1 MKRRSMAM
9 MMAAAVTAVSMAACV
24 PQATAPETKQET
36 KEAAQAG
43 AVTAAEESENQKE
56 ELAVNKE
63 GLPIVNQP
71 ITYELAASTLKNKNF
86 KELEF
91 FQKLEEETNV
101 IINWNM
107 SSDDAWNEKKSLLFA
122 GNTLPDAFY
131 GQDILTD
138 VDIIKYASQGLLIPL
153 EDMIEEY
160 APNFKAILDENP
172 QYRKQITAPDG
183 HIYALPTIN
192 ELNPTTHDKLFINK
206 TWLDNLGLE
215 VPTTREEF
223 ETVLQAFKN
232 SDANGNGDASDEI
245 PFSFRMSSSDLYNRQ
260 QGIQSLFGTFGQL
273 DDIYHFVIKDGEVIY
288 TPTTEPYKEA
298 ISWFHSLYEKGL
310 IDKEVFTHDFNV
322 YVAKIQDPGKI
333 VGMFLGWSGNAT
345 AAANKDDYVA
355 MAPLKGPDGKQIW
368 RTVDAKILSK
378 GSFAITNKAQHPEVL
393 MRWID
398 QSYESETSLE
408 ICQGLIG
415 HALEKTAEGRY
426 RQMTLPE
433 GVTLDTV
440 IHDFGP
446 GNDGTFAVMKPIIE
460 KLDLNANLTERKE
473 LDAFYSQY
481 NVPAD
486 EMYPNV
492 FFTEYEIEDIGV
504 LQTDIDS
511 YVLQKYAQWIVEGGV
526 EEEWDSFQK
535 KLQDMNVE
543 RYIQIYKDAYDRYS
557 AE

>member
-1 MKRRSMAM
+1 MKKRI
-9 MMAAAVTAVSMAACV
+9 TAVLLTTAMAVSGLTACV
-24 PQATAPETKQET
+24 PKATNEISATT
-36 KEAAQAG
+36 TAAVAAG
-43 AVTAAEESENQKE
+43 ETAAEFT
-56 ELAVNKE
+56 VNKE

-71 ITYELAASTLKNKNF
+71 ITYEIAASTQKNKNF
-86 KELEF
+86 KELVY
-91 FQKLEEETNV
+91 FQKLEEATGV

-107 SSDDAWNEKKSLLFA
+107 SSDDGWKEKKSLLFA

-138 VDIIKYASQGLLIPL
+138 VDIIKYASQGMLIPL
-153 EDMIEEY
+153 NDMIEEY

-183 HIYALPTIN
+183 NIYSLPTIN
-192 ELNPTTHDKLFINK
+192 ELNPTTHDKWFINK

-215 VPTTREEF
+215 IPTTKEEL
-223 ETVLQAFKN
+223 EIVLQAFK
-232 SDANGNGDASDEI
+232 DGDPNGNGDTNDEI
-245 PFSFRMSSSDLYNRQ
+245 PFSFRMSSSDPYNRQ

-273 DDIYHFVIKDGEVIY
+273 DDVYHFIIQDGEVIY
-288 TPTTEPYKEA
+288 TPQTEPYKEA

-310 IDKEVFTHDFNV
+310 LDQEAFTHDFNV
-322 YVAKIQDPGKI
+322 YVAKIQDPAKI

-355 MAPLKGPDGKQIW
+355 MAPLVNTNGEQIW
-368 RTVDAKILSK
+368 RTVDAKIVSK
-378 GSFAITNKAQHPEVL
+378 GSFAITNKAEHPEVL

-398 QSYESETSLE
+398 QSYASETSLE

-415 HALEKTAEGRY
+415 HVLEKTAEGRY
-426 RQMTLPE
+426 HQMALPE
-433 GVTLDTV
+433 GVTLDTA
-440 IHDFGP
+440 IHDYSP
-446 GNDGTFAVMKPIIE
+446 GNDGTFALMKPTIE
-460 KLDLNANLTERKE
+460 NLDLNANLTERKE
-473 LDAFYSQY
+473 LDAFYSKY

-492 FFTEYEIEDIGV
+492 FFTEQEIEEIGV

-511 YVLQKYAQWIVEGGV
+511 YVAQKYAGWIVEGGV
-526 EEEWDSFQK
+526 ESEWDTFQK
-535 KLQDMNVE
+535 KLTDMNIE
-543 RYIQIYKDAYDRYS
+543 RYIQLYTDAYTRYS